1 MIETIGKSHRP
12 RRAITGLLFAFVAAL
27 AVPMHP
33 VHAEPADAT
42 ETVRG
47 FYGVLLR
54 TMQEGRELGP
64 QGRYSM
70 LEPAIAKT
78 FDITFMAQAAV
89 GPAWSRLSESQQE
102 RLTAAFKRYVVA
114 TYADN
119 FDDYGGQAL
128 LVTGEKEAS
137 YGRVVESRITRKDG
151 SPIELNYLV
160 AQDGA
165 GWRIRDVYM
174 AGTISQT
181 AVRRSQF
188 VSILSRS
195 GFDGLI
201 QLLQDKADKVV
212 KVAGL

>member
-1 MIETIGKSHRP
+1 MIENIGKSLRP
-12 RRAITGLLFAFVAAL
+12 WRVIASLLFAVVAAV
-27 AVPMHP
+27 AMPIHR

-47 FYGVLLR
+47 FYQVLLR
-54 TMQEGRELGP
+54 TMQGGHELGP

-70 LEPAIAKT
+70 LEPVITKT
-78 FDITFMAQAAV
+78 FDIKFMAQAAV

-114 TYADN
+114 NYADN

-128 LVTGEKEAS
+128 LVTGEKEVS
-137 YGRVVESRITRKDG
+137 CGRVVQSRIVKKDG
-151 SPIELNYLV
+151 APIELNYLV
-160 AQDGA
+160 AHDGA
-165 GWRIRDVYM
+165 AWRIRDVYM

-181 AVRRSQF
+181 AVQRSQF
-188 VSILSRS
+188 VSILSRG

-201 QLLQDKADKVV
+201 QVLQDRADKLI